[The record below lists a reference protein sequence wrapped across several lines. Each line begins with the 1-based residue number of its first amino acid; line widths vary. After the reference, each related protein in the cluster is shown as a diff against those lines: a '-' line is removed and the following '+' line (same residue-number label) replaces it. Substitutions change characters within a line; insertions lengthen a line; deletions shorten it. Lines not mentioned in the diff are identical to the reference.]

1 MGNSMIEQAIK
12 LFREKRKYRYWLAAF
27 LCLAVLVTLGTVTV
41 LKMNGQAAN
50 HKQKLLN
57 CQIEL
62 HEHTEGCYDS
72 EGRVICGYAD
82 YAVHTHND
90 DCYDSEGTLVCQL
103 PEVQAH
109 THSPECY
116 QEKEELVC
124 GQEESEGHV
133 HTEECYTR
141 ERGAL
146 ICGQEE
152 FYIDETGAEQEA
164 HVHTDD
170 CYEWTETL
178 SCGQEEGQG
187 GHTHTE
193 SCYETKT
200 ELVCGE
206 QELHTH
212 DETCYGQDG
221 QLTCGLLEL
230 KEHVHGEECFE
241 TIELTKEEIETLNS
255 AENPEKTEEAEKTV
269 KTFEDETVKVTAE
282 YGEFANIPEEAE
294 LVVKQINEESDPE
307 TYAEYEE
314 KSQSELGGIDPNQDT
329 LMDIGFYVDNE
340 EIEPEDVVTVTVQF
354 ADDKD
359 VKSDETVT
367 VLHFGEDSTE
377 LLDESSIDDTGAIT
391 FKTDSFSAFAFL
403 MRRSGEKDGEF
414 SVPNDSEIHFYM
426 SNGSEWVECATQE
439 GNNGPVVMLDY
450 VVGGFNV
457 VNVLQGG
464 LDQVFGSSYSK
475 KMEGADRECAWI
487 GYTIAGSS
495 NIIAKKAYSHPMG
508 LFWELN
514 ATSEKITGIFYLPD
528 NTTVYNGTEFVD
540 PGNFKPD
547 DGGSGSEDPELEYNV
562 IFNPGN
568 GNGDAD
574 GYRWEYGNLNR
585 VNISISKENATADIT
600 LPSDEELGKP
610 FPVIGDQTVTIPN
623 QNQGNNQHPRYPY
636 KLVGWYN
643 IADNT
648 YYDVKDGS
656 VSATIDTQKT
666 NLFYADWVAESYD
679 LGSAGNS
686 SEELAADTND
696 FIETKI
702 FDYNELFNVYS
713 ASLSRPKGVNR
724 EEWRDSGGFFVKPA
738 FIGPA
743 NENEKLFKS
752 FFFYDGFRDCTLGSL
767 ADRWEWNNN
776 GGSSAKNSEDNW
788 NISNG
793 QLLGYLF
800 DETTKE
806 SPGHTLGVHYL
817 GTGNFLY
824 RLGDTSDKYDENGD
838 SIKSGSAG
846 SPAKD
851 YEGYYYYDSD
861 VKAAEYN
868 QSEERFYLKSN
879 PARYKNGSGFFPLNG
894 GSTAPVTA
902 SSEPT
907 TGELNYFFG
916 MTSKIS
922 FYLPADAGTMVDG
935 QYGNQYNDKNMR
947 FEFSGDDD
955 VWVFVDDELVLD
967 IGGVHGKVSG
977 YIDFAEGIAAV
988 DNKDQVNICGKK
1000 IAQKGTHTLRIYY
1013 LERGGFASNCKI
1025 KFNIIPKYIY
1035 EPPKAKTVSVNKVWK
1050 NTGDTESLKEP
1061 VDVALYQKV
1070 GDTEEQFG
1078 KKVTLGGNNTK
1089 DDWSH
1094 IWEGLPI
1101 SVNGTECEYEVR
1113 ETSNLDNFAS
1123 SIKLEGKQE
1132 HDCWWE
1138 IDSKQ
1143 YEGGF
1148 IEGESIN
1155 GKEVILLN
1163 HEGTAALQ
1171 VKDNKNLMQKPVQKS
1186 SGVLLSEYISD
1197 DIKWTLEE
1205 CGSGKYRL
1213 NNGGAY
1219 LKISGDSP
1227 ELDARGDEFELSE
1240 CLSTGFCSGSKRL
1253 IYENGMFQVRAN
1265 DGNDGAN
1272 AANLRVHLFM
1282 KRPMTSKVRSY
1293 TITNTYL
1300 PNITIAKVDEAD
1312 SSVRLSGGKFT
1323 LTRKMVS
1330 DSEETEYI
1338 YSYYN
1343 DAEKKWENVLEETDL
1358 NGAPP
1363 FFLNGTL
1370 PLSNLPDGVYT
1381 LTEKEAPPDYKL
1393 PENDSKVISFE
1404 IRGAELIAINP
1415 ANENAAIDGGKV
1427 LLVKNQKKELPKTK
1441 VKFIKTSN
1449 SGKDLV
1455 LSGAIFDLYR
1465 ASKEGET
1472 AKTEISFQNEKISV
1486 IKMSGTV
1493 ESPENGIFYEGDLE
1507 YGIYYL
1513 TETKAPDGYNKLAEP
1528 VKVEIGEKGV
1538 SVCNPNQKDTI
1549 NVTIEPVEDKE
1560 QKLSVYEIKI
1570 PNSTG
1575 YELPHTGGSGT
1586 YPFAIGSAVLFST
1599 AAFLLYGYSIR
1610 QKRRQKRLRR

>member
-50 HKQKLLN
+50 HKQKLLD

-124 GQEESEGHV
+124 GLEESEGHV

-141 ERGAL
+141 EQGAL

-178 SCGQEEGQG
+178 SCGQKEGQG

-294 LVVKQINEESDPE
+294 LVVKQITEESDPE

-359 VKSDETVT
+359 VKSDEAVT
-367 VLHFGEDSTE
+367 VLHFGEESTE

-403 MRRSGEKDGEF
+403 MRRSGEDAGAF
-414 SVPNDSEIHFYM
+414 SVPYDGQIHFYK
-426 SNGSEWVECATQE
+426 SNGSEWIECGAQKRDAI
-439 GNNGPVVMLDY
+439 GPVQIADY
-450 VVGGFNV
+450 MNSGFNL
-457 VNVLQGG
+457 VNVSQGG
-464 LDQVFGSSYSK
+464 LSEVFGTSYSK
-475 KMEGADRECAWI
+475 KQEGVSSESAWI
-487 GYTIAGSS
+487 GYTIVGSS
-495 NIIAKKAYSHPMG
+495 NIIAKKARLSPG
-508 LFWELN
+508 FGFWELN
-514 ATSEKITGIFYLPD
+514 NITRPGEDITGIFYLPD
-528 NTTVYNGTEFVD
+528 NTTVYDGTEFVG
-540 PGNFKPD
+540 PGGFKAD
-547 DGGSGSEDPELEYNV
+547 DGGSESEDPELEYNV

-568 GNGDAD
+568 GNGDSE

-600 LPSDEELGKP
+600 LPSDTELGKT
-610 FPVIGDQTVTIPN
+610 FTVTGNQTVMIPN
-623 QNQGNNQHPRYPY
+623 QDPGDNQHPRYPY

-648 YYDVKDGS
+648 YYDVKDGP

-666 NLFYADWVAESYD
+666 NVFYADWMAESYD
-679 LGSAGNS
+679 LGSADG
-686 SEELAADTND
+686 EELAADTND

-713 ASLSRPKGVNR
+713 SDLERPKGENR
-724 EEWRDSGGFFVKPA
+724 EKWSDSGS
-738 FIGPA
+738 
-743 NENEKLFKS
+743 FKS
-752 FFFYDGFRDCTLGSL
+752 PGAENDTLFSSFYFFDGFRDGTLGSL
-767 ADRWEWNNN
+767 DGRRNWNQNDETH
-776 GGSSAKNSEDNW
+776 AKNSEELW
-788 NISNG
+788 KISDG
-793 QLLGYLF
+793 RLLESLF

-806 SPGHTLGVHYL
+806 SPGNTLGVHYL

-824 RLGDTSDKYDENGD
+824 RLGDKSDKYSENGD
-838 SIKSGSAG
+838 LIKQGSEEI
-846 SPAKD
+846 PAKD

-861 VKAAEYN
+861 VKSAVYN
-868 QSEERFYLKSN
+868 QGKERFYLKNS
-879 PARYKNGSGFFPLNG
+879 AAWYDNGTKKGFFPLNG
-894 GSTAPVTA
+894 GNTA
-902 SSEPT
+902 SAEVRS
-907 TGELNYFFG
+907 GELNYYFG

-922 FYLPADAGTMVDG
+922 FYLPADAGTKVEG
-935 QYGNQYNDKNMR
+935 AYGNQYNGENMR

-967 IGGVHGKVSG
+967 IGGIHGKVSG
-977 YIDFAEGIAAV
+977 YIDFAEGTAEV
-988 DNKDQVNICGKK
+988 QNKEKVNIQGRS
-1000 IAQKGTHTLRIYY
+1000 ISQKGTHTLRIYY

-1061 VDVALYQKV
+1061 VDVALYQKA
-1070 GDTEEQFG
+1070 GDTEKQFG
-1078 KKVTLGGNNTK
+1078 EKVTLGGNNTK
-1089 DDWSH
+1089 GDWSH

-1101 SVNGTECEYEVR
+1101 SVNGIECEYEVR
-1113 ETSNLDNFAS
+1113 ETSKLTNFTS
-1123 SIKLEGKQE
+1123 SSKMEGKQE
-1132 HDCWWE
+1132 YNCWWE
-1138 IDSKQ
+1138 IGSEQ
-1143 YEGGF
+1143 YKDGSL
-1148 IEGESIN
+1148 EGESID

-1163 HEGTAALQ
+1163 HEGTAALR
-1171 VKDNKNLMQKPVQKS
+1171 VGDGGILTQKAVEKS

-1197 DIKWTLEE
+1197 DIKWSLED
-1205 CGSGKYRL
+1205 CGKGTYKL
-1213 NNGGAY
+1213 KNGTGY
-1219 LKISGDSP
+1219 LKINGDRP
-1227 ELDARGDEFELSE
+1227 ELDDKGDEFELNE
-1240 CLSTGFCSGSKRL
+1240 CLSTGFCSKSKRL
-1253 IYENGMFQVRAN
+1253 VYQGGEFQVKANDAN
-1265 DGNDGAN
+1265 DGTSEN
-1272 AANLRVHLFM
+1272 ANLRVHLYM
-1282 KRPMTSKVRSY
+1282 KRPMTSKVRNY

-1300 PNITIAKVDEAD
+1300 PNITIAKVDKED
-1312 SSVRLSGGKFT
+1312 STVKLSGGRFT
-1323 LTRKMVS
+1323 LTRQVGG
-1330 DSEETEYI
+1330 SEEEAEPAVYA
-1338 YSYYN
+1338 YYDDTKKQWV
-1343 DAEKKWENVLEETDL
+1343 DAEDQAGLNKALEFPL
-1358 NGAPP
+1358 NE
-1363 FFLNGTL
+1363 TL
-1370 PLSNLPDGVYT
+1370 PLSNLPDGTYT
-1381 LTEKEAPPDYKL
+1381 LTEKEAPEGYEL
-1393 PENDSKVISFE
+1393 PKDSGASIPFVID
-1404 IRGAELIAINP
+1404 GAKITTVTP
-1415 ANENAAIDGGKV
+1415 ANTNAEIDGGKI
-1427 LLVKNQKKELPKTK
+1427 LLVKNQKKEIPKTK
-1441 VKFIKTSN
+1441 VKFVKISSSDKLPL
-1449 SGKDLV
+1449 GK
-1455 LSGAIFDLYR
+1455 AMFDLYR
-1465 ASKEGET
+1465 AAKEGEPS
-1472 AKTEISFQNEKISV
+1472 EEKLTFEKVEISV
-1486 IKMSGTV
+1486 IKLTGTV
-1493 ESPENGIFYEGDLE
+1493 ESSDNDGSFYEGDLE
-1507 YGIYYL
+1507 EGTYYL
-1513 TETKAPDGYNKLAEP
+1513 RETKAPDGYNKLAKP
-1528 VKVEIGEKGV
+1528 VKIEIKRTGV
-1538 SVCNPNQKDTI
+1538 SVYNPNQKDGKKTTI
-1549 NVTIEPVEDKE
+1549 TSVPED
-1560 QKLSVYEIKI
+1560 QTGSVYTVQI

-1575 YELPHTGGSGT
+1575 YKLPHTGGSGT

-1610 QKRRQKRLRR
+1610 QKRRQKRLRK